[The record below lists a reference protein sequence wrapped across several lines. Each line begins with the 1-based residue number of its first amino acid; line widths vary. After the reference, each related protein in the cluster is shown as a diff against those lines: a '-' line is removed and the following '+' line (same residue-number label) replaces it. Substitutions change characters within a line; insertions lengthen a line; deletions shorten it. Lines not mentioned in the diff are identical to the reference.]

1 MNSLILKLKNYFFK
15 EHGKNF
21 FIYLSISFFVTSI
34 DYSLLFILTHF
45 FGIFYLI
52 SSTISYCLG
61 LTLSYFFNRFFNFKK
76 NAYDSS
82 SKQYSI
88 FVFFALMGLFF
99 TNFILYIL
107 VHFFSFHYLLAKI
120 FSICLVF
127 FWNYFGS
134 KYVVFR

>member
-76 NAYDSS
+76 NTYDSFT
-82 SKQYSI
+82 KQYGL

-99 TNFILYIL
+99 TNIILYIL
-107 VHFFSFHYLLAKI
+107 VHFFSLHYLLAKI

-127 FWNYFGS
+127 FWNYLGS
-134 KYVVFR
+134 RYVVFR